1 MKPAFLTVSR
11 PVTKTHSKGFTLIEL
26 LVVVAIIAILATIL
40 FPVFARARENARRA
54 SCQSNLKQIGLAWAQ
69 YTQDYDEKYPS
80 VFEPSWDKGVE
91 PYMGT
96 KVQGT
101 STKNPL
107 VFRCP
112 SDYTGTGSFA
122 GKERT
127 YSANRGRLVQA
138 DNSIIYTGA
147 FSFAGDTTPK
157 PAGARALAEIQDPA
171 GTILISERP
180 GGGNSFG
187 LSSGSVM
194 DRPRHQWLDVAY
206 PTTLHFEGWN
216 YLFCDGHVKWLNP
229 HRTVGYGTIDSAPC
243 PGMWSIDPND

>member
-1 MKPAFLTVSR
+1 MRRTHMRNARPA
-11 PVTKTHSKGFTLIEL
+11 FTLIEL
-26 LVVVAIIAILATIL
+26 LVVIAIIAILAAIL

-54 SCQSNLKQIGLAWAQ
+54 SCQSNLKQIGIAWMQ
-69 YTQDYDEKYPS
+69 YTQDYDEKYPGTYD
-80 VFEPSWDKGVE
+80 PAWDKAIE

-101 STKNPL
+101 SAKTPL

-112 SDYTGTGSFA
+112 SDYTGASNPAFA

-127 YSANRGRLVQA
+127 YSANRGRFVNP
-138 DNSIIYTGA
+138 DGSIRYTGA
-147 FSFAGDTTPK
+147 WSNGGD
-157 PAGARALAEIQDPA
+157 AGARALAEIQDAA
-171 GTILISERP
+171 GTILVGERP
-180 GGGNSFG
+180 GAGNSFG

-194 DRPRHQWLDVAY
+194 DRPRHQWLDIAY
-206 PTTLHFEGWN
+206 PQTLHFDGWN

-229 HRTVGYGTIDSAPC
+229 HRTVGQGTIDSNPA